1 MNKKVEN
8 ISHGAL
14 FIGLGVLAL
23 LDSWWPGLII
33 VLGIFFTLKNALSKN
48 YFKMLISVLSFVG
61 AYICYSMREGSGS
74 SISCTKL
81 INGASHIVSFFEA
94 TLTEEPT

>member
-61 AYICYSMREGSGS
+61 AYICVQYPLMMSWSFVLPFALFAIGAE
-74 SISCTKL
+74 KL
-81 INGASHIVSFFEA
+81 FKEFVLRRKKS
-94 TLTEEPT
+94 